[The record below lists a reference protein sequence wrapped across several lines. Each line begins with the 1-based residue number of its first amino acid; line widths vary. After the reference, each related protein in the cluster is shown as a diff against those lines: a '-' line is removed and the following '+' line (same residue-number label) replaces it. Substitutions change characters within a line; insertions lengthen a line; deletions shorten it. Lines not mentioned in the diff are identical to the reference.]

1 VASNIITVN
10 IFYKITL
17 YTVIL
22 IGVSFLTYAQD
33 TADKPKEIPIKLPNI
48 NEEGSTEFSPTISAD
63 GKTLIFESDRGDD
76 GKWQLYQSTMDDN
89 GVWSKPEAID
99 IINNA
104 CSFIAG
110 PNLSY
115 DGNTLYYT
123 AFIEGESQTEDI
135 YYSTKDGRYWSRPKK
150 LEGVI
155 NTDEAYEGFSS
166 ISSDERQMYFMGVN
180 VDYPKDKKAKE
191 DCFEIYVSKKSIKGR
206 WQDPELLPPHINTGC
221 VRDPKIM
228 ADNRTLLFSALT
240 IGEKEKFN
248 LFQTQLQLDG
258 SWSDPVPLIYVNS
271 GLNNLAPTIPASGK
285 TMYFNSEGDLYT
297 VGIPP
302 EYRQFFN
309 ASIVGYVRDF
319 KNGRGMNAE
328 ITVRDAN
335 NLEVISI
342 MKANKSGR
350 FNLVLNA
357 GRNYKLEFKKDGF
370 LTQYFDYNLYYL
382 DDYLEEFKTVKLR
395 SDADVGIIVYDKG
408 LDKAMP
414 AEVSILN
421 EDGSL
426 ASSISI
432 KDYESK
438 MEQIQLDIN
447 KKYSAVASAENFF
460 SDTLAINTSSTTNLQ
475 LKFYLEPKTLDYTFN
490 VKDVSSKRKLRS
502 KLTLKNENKDEI
514 FESYGGGTFK
524 LRQGDQYEVLTSGDR
539 GYLLAS
545 GKISV
550 PVVAEGED
558 PPVIEEQSIEVSP
571 ITLGANLILNNI
583 SFATNSA
590 NLAPGSLLELDRVGE
605 FMALNPTVKIEIS
618 AHSDDVGAAAFNQQ
632 LSQRRAQS
640 VQDYLKKKNVKE
652 ANMESIG
659 YGEERPLVPNDS
671 EENRAKNR
679 RVELQIIAL

>member
-1 VASNIITVN
+1 MNII
-10 IFYKITL
+10 YKITL
-17 YTVIL
+17 YTFFL
-22 IGVSFLTYAQD
+22 IGVSFISNAQD
-33 TADKPKEIPIKLPNI
+33 AADKPKEIPVKLPNI
-48 NEEGSTEFSPTISAD
+48 NEDGSTEFSPTISAD
-63 GKTLIFESDRGDD
+63 GKTLIFESDRGED
-76 GKWQLYQSTMDDN
+76 GKWQLYQSIMDDN

-123 AFIEGESQTEDI
+123 AYIEGESQTEDI
-135 YYSTKDGRYWSRPKK
+135 YYSTKEGRYWSRPKK

-166 ISSDERQMYFMGVN
+166 ISSDERKMYFMGVN
-180 VDYPKDKKAKE
+180 VDNPKDKKTKE
-191 DCFEIYVSKKSIKGR
+191 DCFEIYVSEKSIKGR

-248 LFQTQLQLDG
+248 LFQSQLQLDG
-258 SWSDPVPLIYVNS
+258 SWSDPIPLKYVNS
-271 GLNNLAPTIPASGK
+271 EQNNLAPTIPASGK

-414 AEVSILN
+414 AEVTILN

-447 KKYSAVASAENFF
+447 KKYSAVASAQNFI
-460 SDTLAINTSSTTNLQ
+460 SDTLAINTSSTTNVQ
-475 LKFYLEPKTLDYTFN
+475 LKFYLEPKTLEYTFS

-550 PVVAEGED
+550 PVVAEGEE
-558 PPVIEEQSIEVSP
+558 PPIIEEQAIEVAP
-571 ITLGANLILNNI
+571 ITVGANLILNNI

-605 FMALNPTVKIEIS
+605 FMALNPSVKIEIS

-640 VQDYLKKKNVKE
+640 VADYLKKKNVKE
-652 ANMESIG
+652 ASMESVG

-679 RVELQIIAL
+679 RVELQITAF

>member
-1 VASNIITVN
+1 MN

-17 YTVIL
+17 YIFFL
-22 IGVSFLTYAQD
+22 IGVSFISNAQD
-33 TADKPKEIPIKLPNI
+33 ADDKPKEIPVKLPNI
-48 NEEGSTEFSPTISAD
+48 NEDGSTEFSPTISAD
-63 GKTLIFESDRGDD
+63 GKTLIFESDRGED
-76 GKWQLYQSTMDDN
+76 GKWQLYQSIMDDN

-123 AFIEGESQTEDI
+123 AYIEGESQTEDI
-135 YYSTKDGRYWSRPKK
+135 YYSTKEGRYWSRPKK

-166 ISSDERQMYFMGVN
+166 ISSDERKMYFMGVN
-180 VDYPKDKKAKE
+180 VDNPKDKKTKE
-191 DCFEIYVSKKSIKGR
+191 DCFEIYVSEKSIKGR

-248 LFQTQLQLDG
+248 LFQSQLQLDG
-258 SWSDPVPLIYVNS
+258 SWSDPIPLKYVNS
-271 GLNNLAPTIPASGK
+271 EQNNLAPTIPASGK

-408 LDKAMP
+408 LDKAMS
-414 AEVSILN
+414 AEVTILN

-447 KKYSAVASAENFF
+447 KKYSAVASAQNFI
-460 SDTLAINTSSTTNLQ
+460 SDTLAINTSSTTNVQ
-475 LKFYLEPKTLDYTFN
+475 LKFYLEPKTLEYTFS

-550 PVVAEGED
+550 PVVAEGEE
-558 PPVIEEQSIEVSP
+558 PPVIEEQAIEVAP
-571 ITLGANLILNNI
+571 ITVGANLILNNI

-605 FMALNPTVKIEIS
+605 FMALNPSVKIEIS

-640 VQDYLKKKNVKE
+640 VADYLKKKNVKE
-652 ANMESIG
+652 ASMESVG

-679 RVELQIIAL
+679 RVELQITAF

>member
-1 VASNIITVN
+1 MNII
-10 IFYKITL
+10 YKITL
-17 YTVIL
+17 YTFFL
-22 IGVSFLTYAQD
+22 IGVSFISNAQD
-33 TADKPKEIPIKLPNI
+33 AADKPKEIPVKLPNI
-48 NEEGSTEFSPTISAD
+48 NEDGSTEFSPTISAD
-63 GKTLIFESDRGDD
+63 GKTLIFESDRGED
-76 GKWQLYQSTMDDN
+76 GKWQLYQSIMDDN

-123 AFIEGESQTEDI
+123 AYIEGESQTEDI
-135 YYSTKDGRYWSRPKK
+135 YYSTKEGRYWSRPKK

-166 ISSDERQMYFMGVN
+166 ISSDERKMYFMGVN
-180 VDYPKDKKAKE
+180 VDNPKDKKTKE
-191 DCFEIYVSKKSIKGR
+191 DCFEIYVSEKSIKGR

-248 LFQTQLQLDG
+248 LFQSQLQLDG
-258 SWSDPVPLIYVNS
+258 SWSDPIPLKYVNS
-271 GLNNLAPTIPASGK
+271 EQNNLAPTIPASGK

-328 ITVRDAN
+328 ITVRDGN

-414 AEVSILN
+414 AEVTILN

-447 KKYSAVASAENFF
+447 RKYSAVASAQNFI
-460 SDTLAINTSSTTNLQ
+460 SDTLAINTSSTTNVQ
-475 LKFYLEPKTLDYTFN
+475 LKFYLEPKTLEYTFS

-550 PVVAEGED
+550 PVVAEGEE
-558 PPVIEEQSIEVSP
+558 PPVIEEQAIEVAP
-571 ITLGANLILNNI
+571 ITVGANLILNNI

-605 FMALNPTVKIEIS
+605 FMALNPSVKIEIS

-640 VQDYLKKKNVKE
+640 VADYLKKKNVKE
-652 ANMESIG
+652 ASMESVG

-679 RVELQIIAL
+679 RVELQITAF

>member
-1 VASNIITVN
+1 MNII
-10 IFYKITL
+10 YKITL
-17 YTVIL
+17 YTFFL
-22 IGVSFLTYAQD
+22 IGVSFISNAQD
-33 TADKPKEIPIKLPNI
+33 AADKPKEIPVKLPNI
-48 NEEGSTEFSPTISAD
+48 NEDGSTEFSPTISAD
-63 GKTLIFESDRGDD
+63 GKTLIFESDRGED
-76 GKWQLYQSTMDDN
+76 GKWQLYQSIMDDN

-123 AFIEGESQTEDI
+123 AYIEGESQTEDI
-135 YYSTKDGRYWSRPKK
+135 YYSTKEGRYWSRPKK

-166 ISSDERQMYFMGVN
+166 ISSDERKMYFMGVN
-180 VDYPKDKKAKE
+180 VDNPKDKKTKE
-191 DCFEIYVSKKSIKGR
+191 DCFEIYVSEKSIKGR
-206 WQDPELLPPHINTGC
+206 WQDPELLPLHINTGC

-248 LFQTQLQLDG
+248 LFQSQLQLDG
-258 SWSDPVPLIYVNS
+258 SWSDPIPLKYVNS
-271 GLNNLAPTIPASGK
+271 EQNNLAPTIPASGK

-414 AEVSILN
+414 AEVTILN

-447 KKYSAVASAENFF
+447 KKYSAVAAAQNFI
-460 SDTLAINTSSTTNLQ
+460 SDTLAINTSSTTNVQ
-475 LKFYLEPKTLDYTFN
+475 LKFYLEPKTLEYTFS

-550 PVVAEGED
+550 PVVAEGEE
-558 PPVIEEQSIEVSP
+558 PPIIEEQAIEVAP
-571 ITLGANLILNNI
+571 ITVGANLILNNI

-605 FMALNPTVKIEIS
+605 FMALNPSVKIEIS

-640 VQDYLKKKNVKE
+640 VADYLKKKNVKE
-652 ANMESIG
+652 ASMESVG

-679 RVELQIIAL
+679 RVELQITAF

>member
-1 VASNIITVN
+1 MNII
-10 IFYKITL
+10 YKITL
-17 YTVIL
+17 YTFVL
-22 IGVSFLTYAQD
+22 IGVSFISNAQD
-33 TADKPKEIPIKLPNI
+33 AADKPKEIPVKLPNI
-48 NEEGSTEFSPTISAD
+48 NEDGSTEFSPTISAD
-63 GKTLIFESDRGDD
+63 GKTLIFESDRGED
-76 GKWQLYQSTMDDN
+76 GKWQLYQSIMDDN

-123 AFIEGESQTEDI
+123 AYIEGESQTEDI
-135 YYSTKDGRYWSRPKK
+135 YYSTKEGRYWSRPKK

-166 ISSDERQMYFMGVN
+166 ISSDERKMYFMGVN
-180 VDYPKDKKAKE
+180 VDNPKDKKTKE
-191 DCFEIYVSKKSIKGR
+191 DCFEIYVSEKSIKGR

-248 LFQTQLQLDG
+248 LFQSQLQLDG
-258 SWSDPVPLIYVNS
+258 SWSDPIPLKYVNS
-271 GLNNLAPTIPASGK
+271 EQNNLAPTIPASGK

-414 AEVSILN
+414 AEVTILN

-447 KKYSAVASAENFF
+447 KKYSAVASAQNFI
-460 SDTLAINTSSTTNLQ
+460 SDTLAINTSSTTNVQ
-475 LKFYLEPKTLDYTFN
+475 LKFYLEPKTLEYTFS

-550 PVVAEGED
+550 PVVAEGEE
-558 PPVIEEQSIEVSP
+558 PPIIEEQAIEVAP
-571 ITLGANLILNNI
+571 ITVGANLILNNI

-605 FMALNPTVKIEIS
+605 FMALNPSVKIEIS

-640 VQDYLKKKNVKE
+640 VADYLKKKNVKE
-652 ANMESIG
+652 ASMESVG

-679 RVELQIIAL
+679 RVELQITAF

>member
-1 VASNIITVN
+1 MNII
-10 IFYKITL
+10 YKITL
-17 YTVIL
+17 YTFFL
-22 IGVSFLTYAQD
+22 IGVSFISNAQD
-33 TADKPKEIPIKLPNI
+33 AADKPKEIPVKLPNI
-48 NEEGSTEFSPTISAD
+48 NEDGSTEFSPTISAD
-63 GKTLIFESDRGDD
+63 GKTLIFESDRGED
-76 GKWQLYQSTMDDN
+76 GKWQLYQSIMDDN

-123 AFIEGESQTEDI
+123 AYIEGESQTEDI
-135 YYSTKDGRYWSRPKK
+135 YYSTKEGRYWSRPKK

-166 ISSDERQMYFMGVN
+166 ISSDERKMYFMGVN
-180 VDYPKDKKAKE
+180 VDNPKDKKTKE
-191 DCFEIYVSKKSIKGR
+191 DCFEIYVSEKSIKGR

-248 LFQTQLQLDG
+248 LFQSQLQLDG
-258 SWSDPVPLIYVNS
+258 SWSDPIPLKYVNS
-271 GLNNLAPTIPASGK
+271 EQNNLAPTIPASGK

-342 MKANKSGR
+342 MKSNKSGR

-414 AEVSILN
+414 AEVTILN

-447 KKYSAVASAENFF
+447 RKYSAVASAQNFI
-460 SDTLAINTSSTTNLQ
+460 SDTLAINTSSTTNVQ
-475 LKFYLEPKTLDYTFN
+475 LKFYLEPKTLEYTFS

-550 PVVAEGED
+550 PVVAEGEE
-558 PPVIEEQSIEVSP
+558 PPVIEEQAIEVAP
-571 ITLGANLILNNI
+571 ITVGANLILNNI

-605 FMALNPTVKIEIS
+605 FMALNPSVKIEIS

-640 VQDYLKKKNVKE
+640 VADYLKKKNVKE
-652 ANMESIG
+652 ASMESVG

-679 RVELQIIAL
+679 RVELQITAF

>member
-1 VASNIITVN
+1 MNII
-10 IFYKITL
+10 YKITL
-17 YTVIL
+17 YTFFL
-22 IGVSFLTYAQD
+22 IGVSFISNAQD
-33 TADKPKEIPIKLPNI
+33 AADKPKEIPVKLPNI
-48 NEEGSTEFSPTISAD
+48 NEDGSTEFSPTISAD
-63 GKTLIFESDRGDD
+63 GKTLIFESDRGED
-76 GKWQLYQSTMDDN
+76 GKWQLYQSIMDDN

-123 AFIEGESQTEDI
+123 AYIEGESQTEDI
-135 YYSTKDGRYWSRPKK
+135 YYSTKEGRYWSRPKK

-166 ISSDERQMYFMGVN
+166 ISSDERKMYFMGVN
-180 VDYPKDKKAKE
+180 VDNPKDKKTKE
-191 DCFEIYVSKKSIKGR
+191 DCFEIYVSEKSIKGR

-248 LFQTQLQLDG
+248 LFQSQLQLDG
-258 SWSDPVPLIYVNS
+258 SWSDPIPLKYVNS
-271 GLNNLAPTIPASGK
+271 EQNNLAPTIPASGK

-414 AEVSILN
+414 AEVTILN

-447 KKYSAVASAENFF
+447 KKYSAVAAAQNFI
-460 SDTLAINTSSTTNLQ
+460 SDTLAINTSSTTNVQ
-475 LKFYLEPKTLDYTFN
+475 LKFYLEPKTLEYTFS

-550 PVVAEGED
+550 PVVAEGEE
-558 PPVIEEQSIEVSP
+558 PPVIEEQAIEVAP
-571 ITLGANLILNNI
+571 ITVGANLILNNI

-605 FMALNPTVKIEIS
+605 FMALNPSVKIEIS

-640 VQDYLKKKNVKE
+640 VADYLKKKNVKE
-652 ANMESIG
+652 ASMESVG

-679 RVELQIIAL
+679 RVELQITAF

>member
-1 VASNIITVN
+1 MNII
-10 IFYKITL
+10 YKITL
-17 YTVIL
+17 YTFFL
-22 IGVSFLTYAQD
+22 IGVSFISNAQD
-33 TADKPKEIPIKLPNI
+33 AADKPKEIPVKLPNI
-48 NEEGSTEFSPTISAD
+48 NEDGSTEFSPTISAD
-63 GKTLIFESDRGDD
+63 GKTLIFESDRGED
-76 GKWQLYQSTMDDN
+76 GKWQLYQSIMDDN

-123 AFIEGESQTEDI
+123 AYIEGESQTEDI
-135 YYSTKDGRYWSRPKK
+135 YYSTKEGRYWSRPKK

-166 ISSDERQMYFMGVN
+166 ISSDERKMYFMGVN
-180 VDYPKDKKAKE
+180 VDNPKDKKTKE
-191 DCFEIYVSKKSIKGR
+191 DCFEIYVSEKSIKGR

-248 LFQTQLQLDG
+248 LFQSQLQLDG
-258 SWSDPVPLIYVNS
+258 SWSDPIPLKYVNS
-271 GLNNLAPTIPASGK
+271 EQNNLAPTIPASGK

-328 ITVRDAN
+328 ITVRDGN

-414 AEVSILN
+414 AEVTILN

-447 KKYSAVASAENFF
+447 KKYSAVASAQNFI
-460 SDTLAINTSSTTNLQ
+460 SDTLAINTSSTTNVQ
-475 LKFYLEPKTLDYTFN
+475 LKFYLEPKTLEYTFS

-550 PVVAEGED
+550 PVVAEGEE
-558 PPVIEEQSIEVSP
+558 PPVIEEQAIEVAP
-571 ITLGANLILNNI
+571 ITVGANLILNNI

-605 FMALNPTVKIEIS
+605 FMALNPSVKIEIS

-640 VQDYLKKKNVKE
+640 VADYLKKKNVKE
-652 ANMESIG
+652 ASMESVG

-679 RVELQIIAL
+679 RVELQITAF

>member
-1 VASNIITVN
+1 
-10 IFYKITL
+10 
-17 YTVIL
+17 
-22 IGVSFLTYAQD
+22 
-33 TADKPKEIPIKLPNI
+33 
-48 NEEGSTEFSPTISAD
+48 
-63 GKTLIFESDRGDD
+63 
-76 GKWQLYQSTMDDN
+76 
-89 GVWSKPEAID
+89 
-99 IINNA
+99 
-104 CSFIAG
+104 
-110 PNLSY
+110 
-115 DGNTLYYT
+115 
-123 AFIEGESQTEDI
+123 
-135 YYSTKDGRYWSRPKK
+135 
-150 LEGVI
+150 
-155 NTDEAYEGFSS
+155 
-166 ISSDERQMYFMGVN
+166 
-180 VDYPKDKKAKE
+180 
-191 DCFEIYVSKKSIKGR
+191 
-206 WQDPELLPPHINTGC
+206 
-221 VRDPKIM
+221 
-228 ADNRTLLFSALT
+228 
-240 IGEKEKFN
+240 
-248 LFQTQLQLDG
+248 
-258 SWSDPVPLIYVNS
+258 
-271 GLNNLAPTIPASGK
+271 
-285 TMYFNSEGDLYT
+285 
-297 VGIPP
+297 
-302 EYRQFFN
+302 
-309 ASIVGYVRDF
+309 
-319 KNGRGMNAE
+319 
-328 ITVRDAN
+328 
-335 NLEVISI
+335 
-342 MKANKSGR
+342 
-350 FNLVLNA
+350 
-357 GRNYKLEFKKDGF
+357 
-370 LTQYFDYNLYYL
+370 
-382 DDYLEEFKTVKLR
+382 
-395 SDADVGIIVYDKG
+395 
-408 LDKAMP
+408 MP

>member
-1 VASNIITVN
+1 MN

-17 YTVIL
+17 YIFFL
-22 IGVSFLTYAQD
+22 IGVSFISNAQD
-33 TADKPKEIPIKLPNI
+33 ADDKPKEIPIKLPNI
-48 NEEGSTEFSPTISAD
+48 NEDGSTEFSPTISAD
-63 GKTLIFESDRGDD
+63 GKTLIFESDRGED
-76 GKWQLYQSTMDDN
+76 GKWQLYQSIMDDN
-89 GVWSKPEAID
+89 DVWSKPEAID

-123 AFIEGESQTEDI
+123 AYIEGESQTEDI
-135 YYSTKDGRYWSRPKK
+135 YYSTKEGRYWSRPKK

-166 ISSDERQMYFMGVN
+166 ISSDERKMYFMGVN
-180 VDYPKDKKAKE
+180 VDNPKDKKTKE
-191 DCFEIYVSKKSIKGR
+191 DCFEIYVSEKSIKGR

-248 LFQTQLQLDG
+248 LFQSQLQLDG
-258 SWSDPVPLIYVNS
+258 SWSDPIPLKYVNS
-271 GLNNLAPTIPASGK
+271 EQNNLAPTIPASGK

-328 ITVRDAN
+328 ITVRDGN

-414 AEVSILN
+414 AEVTILN

-447 KKYSAVASAENFF
+447 RKYSAVASAQNFI
-460 SDTLAINTSSTTNLQ
+460 SDTLAINTSSTTNVQ
-475 LKFYLEPKTLDYTFN
+475 LKFYLEPKTLEYTFS

-550 PVVAEGED
+550 PVVAEGEE
-558 PPVIEEQSIEVSP
+558 PPIIEEQAIEVAP
-571 ITLGANLILNNI
+571 ITVGANLILNNI

-605 FMALNPTVKIEIS
+605 FMALNPSVKIEIS

-640 VQDYLKKKNVKE
+640 VADYLKKKNVKE
-652 ANMESIG
+652 ASMESVG

-679 RVELQIIAL
+679 RVELQITAF